1 MRDPLIAVLGGYG
14 AVGATAVR
22 RLAAL
27 GHRRLRVGGRSR
39 DRAAALCAE
48 LPGAQPFAVDAEDP
62 LALGEFCAGTQLV
75 VNCAGP
81 SYRLLDTVARA
92 ARAAGASYVDA
103 AGDLPAHRALLARED
118 AGFGGR
124 TALFSAGIMP
134 GLTGLLPRLIAGAGD
149 RLDSYAGGAV
159 RITPASALD
168 ILLAQGPDFGEPMA
182 SWRHGQAVPRSLA
195 PRRGVQPAGFPEP
208 VDAMP
213 YLTTECARLAADLGL
228 AELRAH
234 AAYPS
239 EAIPT
244 ALAMAWADDPRYLPE
259 HAAALTAAANADLR
273 DRTPYYVLAFQ
284 TRTAHGVVRSLTL
297 RIGDPYHV
305 SGLMAALAAH
315 AVLAGRTPPGAHF
328 TADVLDPGHVMEAL
342 RGDPL
347 VHFLDLSSSRAGTP

>member
-48 LPGAQPFAVDAEDP
+48 VPGAQPFPVDAEDP
-62 LALGEFCAGTQLV
+62 RALREFCVGSQLV

-92 ARAAGASYVDA
+92 ARAVGAHYVDA
-103 AGDLPAHRALLARED
+103 AGDLPAHRALLAHENPD
-118 AGFGGR
+118 VGGH
-124 TALFSAGIMP
+124 TALFSAGVTP
-134 GLTGLLPRLIAGAGD
+134 GLTGLLPRLIAGPGD
-149 RLDSYAGGAV
+149 RLDAYVGGAV
-159 RITPASALD
+159 RITPASAID

-182 SWRHGQAVPRSLA
+182 SWRHGQVAPRTLA
-195 PRRGVQPAGFPEP
+195 PRRRVQPTGFPEP

-213 YLTTECARLAADLGL
+213 YLTAESARLAAHLGL

-239 EAIPT
+239 DAIPT
-244 ALAMAWADDPRYLPE
+244 ALALAWADDPRHLPE
-259 HAAALTAAANADLR
+259 HAAALTAAASADLR
-273 DRTPYYVLAFQ
+273 DRTSYYVLAFQ
-284 TRTAHGVVRSLTL
+284 ARTARGVVRSLTL

-305 SGLMAALAAH
+305 SGLTAALAAH
-315 AVLAGRTPPGAHF
+315 AVLADRSPPGAHF
-328 TADVLDPGHVMEAL
+328 AADVLDPWQVMEAL

-347 VHFLDLSSSRAGTP
+347 VHSLDLTSSTAGIP